1 MHAHSE
7 KESSALLSQLADIGR
22 ALGEAS
28 EDPQEVAEIAFL
40 ETARLMETD
49 FFQIGLFEGE
59 TYRLLIHVRDGSR
72 LPNASFPMASND
84 AGLVGWV
91 RIHRQPLL
99 VRDFALEADQL
110 PARPSYEASDPPRSG
125 VFVPLTTGGR
135 STGVIAV
142 QSRRPAAFSE
152 RHVTLLTLLA
162 GMISPILALGSLA
175 PSIRRLSLQSVLSEQ
190 ISRILIS
197 LDPLPERLQRAAEL
211 ISGALGLAGLH
222 LYEQLP
228 EQIGLLA
235 GTPWDK
241 AAQRQPPPAE
251 VAEAIQSGTVISKPI
266 GESNPEGKPPPS
278 PSWSLTLPLSVQ
290 NRRLGALHASFRA
303 GESPSDEHRSIL
315 DGFAQLAAFAIL
327 EARNYAQHQEEAW
340 TTTVLLEVAKH
351 AARPGD
357 MQSALQAVLQLVT
370 LLAGTR
376 WALLL
381 ALEEGDRLKPGAIA
395 GLRRQERF
403 NLQEKDLAADSL
415 GIHPP
420 YRDTGAPLP
429 LRLPQEWADLLGT
442 ERATGFVLSDGA
454 SLLGLLLIEPVSLA
468 EKQQALLAG
477 IARQISLRLENAR
490 LVEEAAVQKS
500 LERELLTARQI
511 QASFLPRDVPLEP
524 GWELAAGWRVA
535 RNVGGDFYDFIPLP
549 DGPDGKRWGIAIAD
563 VSDKGIPAALYM
575 ALCRTLLRSVA
586 VAYEDPGSTLERVN
600 RTLIADTQA
609 DLFVSLFY
617 AHWEPLSGRIRFA
630 NAGHNPP
637 LLLRPRERARTLEP
651 HGIVLGVDPEASY
664 QSHALTLEPGE
675 LLVLYTDG
683 VTEAFNERW
692 EPFGVHRLENLI
704 LGLSEW
710 TASGVVSSIEERVL
724 EFTGQRDL
732 TDDLTVVVLQRLAR

>member
-1 MHAHSE
+1 MQSQA
-7 KESSALLSQLADIGR
+7 KQDSSSLLSQLADIGR
-22 ALGEAS
+22 AIGETS
-28 EDPQEVAEIAFL
+28 EDPQELAEVAFL
-40 ETARLMETD
+40 EIARLMETD

-72 LPNASFPMASND
+72 LPNASFPMASED

-91 RIHRQPLL
+91 RTHRQPLL
-99 VRDFALEADQL
+99 VRDFAIEADQL

-125 VFVPLTTGGR
+125 IFVPLTTGGR
-135 STGVIAV
+135 SIGVIAI
-142 QSRRPAAFSE
+142 QSRHPAAFSE
-152 RHVTLLTLLA
+152 QDVTLLTLLA

-175 PSIRRLSLQSVLSEQ
+175 PSIRRLSLQSVLAEQ
-190 ISRILIS
+190 VSRILIS
-197 LDPLPERLQRAAEL
+197 LDPLHERLQSAAEL
-211 ISGALGLAGLH
+211 ISGALELAGLY

-228 EQIGLLA
+228 GQISLLA
-235 GTPWDK
+235 GTPWDEE
-241 AAQRQPPPAE
+241 AHGQPPPAE
-251 VAEAIQSGTVISKPI
+251 VAEAMQSGTVISKRTE
-266 GESNPEGKPPPS
+266 ESNPEGEAASS

-290 NRRLGALHASFRA
+290 DRRLGALHASFRP
-303 GESPSDEHRSIL
+303 GESPSDEHRSML
-315 DGFAQLAAFAIL
+315 EGFAQLAAFAIL
-327 EARNYAQHQEEAW
+327 EARNYTQHQEEAW
-340 TTTVLLEVAKH
+340 TTTVLLEVARH
-351 AARPGD
+351 AAQPGD

-381 ALEEGDRLKPGAIA
+381 ALEEGERLRPGPMA

-403 NLQEKDLAADSL
+403 NLQEKALAAASL
-415 GIHPP
+415 GIHPL
-420 YRDTGAPLP
+420 YRETGMPLP
-429 LRLPQEWADLLGT
+429 ITLPPEWADILGT
-442 ERATGFVLSDGA
+442 EHATGFVLSDGV
-454 SLLGLLLIEPVSLA
+454 SLLGLLLIEPVILA
-468 EKQQALLAG
+468 EKQQSLLAG
-477 IARQISLRLENAR
+477 IAHQISLRLENAR

-500 LERELLTARQI
+500 LERELWTARQI
-511 QASFLPRDVPLEP
+511 QASFLPREVPLEP
-524 GWELAAGWRVA
+524 EWDLAAGWRVA

-549 DGPDGKRWGIAIAD
+549 DGPGGRRWGIAIAD

-586 VAYEDPGSTLERVN
+586 VACEEPGTTLERVN
-600 RTLIADTQA
+600 RTLITDTQA

-617 AHWEPLSGRIRFA
+617 AQWEPLSGRIHFA

-637 LLLRPRERARTLEP
+637 LLLRPGERARPLEP
-651 HGIVLGVDPEASY
+651 HGMVLGVDPGVTY
-664 QSHALTLEPGE
+664 QSHVLTLEPGE

-692 EPFGVHRLENLI
+692 EPFGVHRLESLI

-710 TASGVVSSIEERVL
+710 TASGVASAIEARVL

-732 TDDLTVVVLQRLAR
+732 SDDLTVVVLQRMAR